1 MQRRRVL
8 QIGAALAALPLTGC
22 GAPAPDPNVAPTAT
36 NTPPGHDAPTVA
48 STTKVPDPAPA
59 GTSGSTAP
67 DDKSAPPG
75 KDPAAAQVT
84 KEAPKPT
91 FSRVIGKIGKNH
103 GHVLTIPFADVQA
116 GAQKVYDIAAASGH
130 PHTVTLSPDDM
141 KTLLIGQ
148 NLRINSSK
156 DHQHQ
161 HRILVKCAPAVDP
174 PEWIN
179 AVTTEFSGKDEHELV
194 VTAADLAAKVE
205 KTYDVQ
211 GIAGHAHQVTI
222 PAADFEKL
230 VKSGNTKIFTSRAE
244 DGHDHL
250 AVIYNRPPKA

>member
-22 GAPAPDPNVAPTAT
+22 GAPTPDPKIEGTGAVTPDPANHGAP
-36 NTPPGHDAPTVA
+36 APTVA
-48 STTKVPDPAPA
+48 TKTPDPAPTA
-59 GTSGSTAP
+59 AAP
-67 DDKSAPPG
+67 DDKTAPPA
-75 KDPAAAQVT
+75 KDPVAV
-84 KEAPKPT
+84 EAPKPT

-103 GHVLTIPFADVQA
+103 GHVLTIAFADVQA
-116 GAQKVYDIAAASGH
+116 GTEKVYEIGAASGH
-130 PHTVTLSPDDM
+130 PHTVTLSPDNM
-141 KTLLIGQ
+141 KTLLTGQ
-148 NLRINSSK
+148 NLRTTSSK
-156 DHQHQ
+156 DRQHQ

-222 PAADFEKL
+222 SAADFEKL
-230 VKSGNTKIFTSRAE
+230 AKAGNTKMFTSRAD

>member
-22 GAPAPDPNVAPTAT
+22 GAPAPEPKVEGATTPDPGAHGAPPVTLAT
-36 NTPPGHDAPTVA
+36 KTPDPAPTVA
-48 STTKVPDPAPA
+48 
-59 GTSGSTAP
+59 AP
-67 DDKSAPPG
+67 DDKTPPPA
-75 KDPAAAQVT
+75 KDPAAA
-84 KEAPKPT
+84 EAPKPT
-91 FSRVIGKIGKNH
+91 FSRVIGKVGKNH

-116 GAQKVYDIAAASGH
+116 GAEKVYDIGAASGH
-130 PHTVTLSPDDM
+130 PHTVTLSADDM
-141 KTLLIGQ
+141 KTLLTGQ
-148 NLRINSSK
+148 NLRTKSSK
-156 DHQHQ
+156 DRQHQ

-179 AVTTEFSGKDEHELV
+179 VVTTEFSGKDEHELV
-194 VTAADLAAKVE
+194 VTAADLAARVE

-222 PAADFEKL
+222 SAADFEKL
-230 VKSGNTKIFTSRAE
+230 AKAGNTKMFTSRAE

>member
-22 GAPAPDPNVAPTAT
+22 GAPAPEPKIEGAGV
-36 NTPPGHDAPTVA
+36 
-48 STTKVPDPAPA
+48 STTGPASPGVAAATKTPDPAPA
-59 GTSGSTAP
+59 PAAPADKTAP
-67 DDKSAPPG
+67 PA
-75 KDPAAAQVT
+75 KDPAASR
-84 KEAPKPT
+84 APKPT
-91 FSRVIGKIGKNH
+91 FSRVIGKVGKNH

-116 GAQKVYDIAAASGH
+116 GAEKVYDIAAASGH
-130 PHTVTLSPDDM
+130 PHTVTLAPEDM
-141 KTLLIGQ
+141 KTLLAGQ
-148 NLRINSSK
+148 DLRIKSSR

-174 PEWIN
+174 PEWVN

-194 VTAADLAAKVE
+194 IPAADLAAKVE

-211 GIAGHAHQVTI
+211 GIAGHAHTVTI
-222 PAADFEKL
+222 PAAEFEKL
-230 VKSGNTKIFTSRAE
+230 TKSGNMKVFTSRAE